1 MDIVKVIK
9 RLIVWDIVLVIMLLV
24 DEYIKE
30 GYLIKID
37 DFIKPFTHENILS
50 ILITTLIILIVLLK
64 REKKES

>member
-9 RLIVWDIVLVIMLLV
+9 RLIVWDIALVIMLLV

-37 DFIKPFTHENILS
+37 DFIKPLTHENILS

-64 REKKES
+64 REKKD

>member
-1 MDIVKVIK
+1 MMDVIKSIK
-9 RLIVWDIVLVIMLLV
+9 RLIAWNIALVIMLLI

-37 DFIKPFTHENILS
+37 DFIKPLTHENILS

-64 REKKES
+64 REKKG

>member
-9 RLIVWDIVLVIMLLV
+9 RLIVWDIALVIMLLV

-37 DFIKPFTHENILS
+37 DFIKPLTHENILS

-64 REKKES
+64 REKKG

>member
-1 MDIVKVIK
+1 MDVVKAIK
-9 RLIVWDIVLVIMLLV
+9 RLIAWDIVLVIMLLV

>member
-1 MDIVKVIK
+1 MMDIIKSIK
-9 RLIVWDIVLVIMLLV
+9 RLIAWDIALVIMLLI

-50 ILITTLIILIVLLK
+50 VLITTLIILIILLK
-64 REKKES
+64 REKKG

>member
-1 MDIVKVIK
+1 MDVVKAIK
-9 RLIVWDIVLVIMLLV
+9 RLIAWDIALVIMLLV

-37 DFIKPFTHENILS
+37 DFIKPLTHENILS

>member
-9 RLIVWDIVLVIMLLV
+9 RLIVWDIALVIMLLV

-64 REKKES
+64 REKKD

>member
-1 MDIVKVIK
+1 MDVVKAIK
-9 RLIVWDIVLVIMLLV
+9 RLIAWDIALVIMLLV

-64 REKKES
+64 REKKD

>member
-9 RLIVWDIVLVIMLLV
+9 RLIAWDIVLVIMLLV

-37 DFIKPFTHENILS
+37 DFIKPLTHENILS

-64 REKKES
+64 REKKG

>member
-1 MDIVKVIK
+1 MDVVKAIK
-9 RLIVWDIVLVIMLLV
+9 RLIAWDIALVIMLLV